1 MRGTLRTWLAPF
13 FGLACF
19 VAGAALRD
27 RLPLFGLIAVLL
39 VGAGTIYYAWPRLRQ
54 R

>member
-1 MRGTLRTWLAPF
+1 LRTWLAPF

-27 RLPLFGLIAVLL
+27 RLPLFGL
-39 VGAGTIYYAWPRLRQ
+39 
-54 R
+54 